1 MKISRSLLLTSQLL
15 LSAVALAQQQQW
27 PLHNDGETDLVQW
40 DHYSNIIDG
49 ERIFVWSGEMHYWRI
64 PVPELWLD
72 ILQKVK
78 AAG

>member
-1 MKISRSLLLTSQLL
+1 MEISRSLLLILQLL
-15 LSAVALAQQQQW
+15 LSASALAQQQQW

>member
-1 MKISRSLLLTSQLL
+1 MLTSHLL
-15 LSAVALAQQQQW
+15 LSAVSLAQQQQW

-49 ERIFVWSGEMHYWRI
+49 ERIFIWSGEMHYWRI